1 MSGDGAGVRFWR
13 KQKLGSRDFTL
24 QEHRE
29 TGEGEGEGEGEGN
42 GSIHQGASTE
52 YRTYKRRWFGLAQ
65 LTLMNIIVSWD
76 VRLNFSSYWPNQNA
90 YADRRMIVDDLCASR
105 ITRC

>member
-1 MSGDGAGVRFWR
+1 MSNDGAGVRFWR

-24 QEHRE
+24 HEPRE
-29 TGEGEGEGEGEGN
+29 TGEGEGEGEGD
-42 GSIHQGASTE
+42 GSIRQGASTE

-76 VRLNFSSYWPNQNA
+76 VRFKFQPPTRSRYID
-90 YADRRMIVDDLCASR
+90 ADEKS
-105 ITRC
+105 

>member
-1 MSGDGAGVRFWR
+1 MSGDNSSNRFWR

-24 QEHRE
+24 RENRE
-29 TGEGEGEGEGEGN
+29 TGEGEGEGDGVAEGD

-76 VRLNFSSYWPNQNA
+76 VRFKFQQPTQ
-90 YADRRMIVDDLCASR
+90 SR
-105 ITRC
+105 YIC

>member
-1 MSGDGAGVRFWR
+1 MSGDNSSVRFWR

-24 QEHRE
+24 RENRE
-29 TGEGEGEGEGEGN
+29 TGEVDAEGEGVSGGD
-42 GSIHQGASTE
+42 GSIRQGASTE

-76 VRLNFSSYWPNQNA
+76 VRLKLQPPT
-90 YADRRMIVDDLCASR
+90 RSR
-105 ITRC
+105 YIC